1 MADAIDVVLMLLESA
16 KQKQVTGRTVLQK
29 MAYFA
34 NEKAKLGLAFAA
46 HFYGPF
52 SRQVSGAVDSLVASA
67 LISQEVEEFL
77 PRRSSM
83 WEGRRYTYR
92 LTPKGSQL
100 TKGVAA
106 ELGQAVPKVKE
117 VVGAI
122 EQAGL
127 SRDYMALAAA
137 SKVHYIVKRS
147 RRPLNL
153 SRISAEAKRV
163 GWSLSEAEVRR
174 VVRFLESLGMVRRV
188 RAQN

>member
-16 KQKQVTGRTVLQK
+16 KQRQVTGRTVLQK

-52 SRQVSGAVDSLVASA
+52 CRQVSTAVDSLVASG
-67 LISQEVEEFL
+67 LIGQEIEEFL

-92 LTPKGSQL
+92 LTSKGSQL
-100 TKGVAA
+100 TNRVAA
-106 ELGQAVPKVKE
+106 ELGEAVPKIRE
-117 VVGAI
+117 VVEAI

-147 RRPLNL
+147 GKPLHL
-153 SRISAEAKRV
+153 SRIPAEARRV
-163 GWSLSEAEVRR
+163 GWNLSEAEITK
-174 VVRFLESLGMVRRV
+174 VVRFLESLGMVRTMKG
-188 RAQN
+188 